1 MMEGMKTFF
10 AAAVLAG
17 VILCGGFVEKELRH
31 LHRIHEDFPPGLVSR
46 ASADHFSYYSPND
59 YSPKEPKV
67 YANCL
72 NKDAPCTTQLNAQDF
87 ANTGDFTNAGPQR
100 VLLEEWDRIGH
111 WRIWEE
117 SSGAYTGIYICRHA
131 HSGYLVQG
139 DSLSSVT
146 TEIQSGYA
154 TCPTEGDPQ

>member
-10 AAAVLAG
+10 AVAVLAG

-31 LHRIHEDFPPGLVSR
+31 LHRIHEDFPPGLVFR
-46 ASADHFSYYSPND
+46 ASADYFP
-59 YSPKEPKV
+59 PKV

-100 VLLEEWDRIGH
+100 VLLKGWDRIGD

-154 TCPTEGDPQ
+154 AATCPTEGDPQ